1 MKGFGGFAKAF
12 EAAID
17 KTLGIDGDQAEAV
30 IGISLCRPPS
40 MRKPWEHGPRPRTR
54 KSTRDPP
61 HASTYN

>member
-40 MRKPWEHGPRPRTR
+40 MRKPWEHGPRPQDT
-54 KSTRDPP
+54 KE
-61 HASTYN
+61 HARPAACLYL